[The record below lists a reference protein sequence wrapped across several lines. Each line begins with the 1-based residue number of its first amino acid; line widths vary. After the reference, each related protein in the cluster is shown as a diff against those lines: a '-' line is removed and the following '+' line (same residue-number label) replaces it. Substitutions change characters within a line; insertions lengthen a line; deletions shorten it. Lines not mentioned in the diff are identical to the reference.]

1 MRQFLKMFK
10 DFLKIKNI
18 RIFQLFIVFILLGIY
33 ILIKSDNSK
42 EIFYEQKINEVENNL
57 QLEINKNINT
67 LESLNKG
74 ILFLKIKS
82 IKQRIEIDS
91 LIKIRGDI
99 SVQYLQKKNEV
110 VNYNNNEIS
119 NYWFDKFNINE

>member
-1 MRQFLKMFK
+1 MFK

-67 LESLNKG
+67 LDSLNKG

>member
-67 LESLNKG
+67 LDSLNKG

-91 LIKIRGDI
+91 LIKIRCDI

>member
-67 LESLNKG
+67 LDSLNKG

-110 VNYNNNEIS
+110 VNYNNAEIS

>member
-18 RIFQLFIVFILLGIY
+18 RIFQSFIVFILLGIY
-33 ILIKSDNSK
+33 IFIKSDNSK

-67 LESLNKG
+67 LDSLNKG

>member
-67 LESLNKG
+67 LDSLNKG

-110 VNYNNNEIS
+110 ANYNNNEIS

>member
-1 MRQFLKMFK
+1 M
-10 DFLKIKNI
+10 
-18 RIFQLFIVFILLGIY
+18 GIY

-67 LESLNKG
+67 LDSLNKG

>member
-67 LESLNKG
+67 LDSLNKG

>member
-67 LESLNKG
+67 LDSLNKG

-99 SVQYLQKKNEV
+99 SVQYLQKK
-110 VNYNNNEIS
+110 
-119 NYWFDKFNINE
+119 K